1 MQNNKTNI
9 NVINLD
15 SSNAR
20 LFTYQNRNYIVAS
33 DFVHGDIIIFE
44 YEHNRIGMQNRSL
57 NENTI
62 CHIRFDKTIS
72 WIWANQH
79 TNKIYFAINDGE
91 WYSASMVDLINLDK
105 MLTINMID
113 NEQSLIKLIDNK
125 DNIENLKQ
133 ELKPLQNPTL
143 NVVKTYNGDREY
155 WINYNNEKFEI
166 KEIVKT
172 QNEIIGITT
181 AIGITNQ
188 QTPDNQCLYII
199 VCLMNGKTVIV
210 QILKE
215 RYS

>member
-1 MQNNKTNI
+1 MQNNQTNI

-20 LFTYQNRNYIVAS
+20 LFTYQNKNYIVAS

-44 YEHNRIGMQNRSL
+44 YEHNRISMKNKSL

-72 WIWANQH
+72 WIWVNQH

-91 WYSASMVDLINLDK
+91 WYSASIGDLINLDK
-105 MLTINMID
+105 ILTINMID
-113 NEQSLIKLIDNK
+113 NEQSLIKLINNK
-125 DNIENLKQ
+125 ENIDSLKQ

-143 NVVKTYNGDREY
+143 EVVKTYNGDREY

-181 AIGITNQ
+181 AIGITSQ
-188 QTPDNQCLYII
+188 QTPDNPCLYII

-210 QILKE
+210 QILEE
-215 RYS
+215 R